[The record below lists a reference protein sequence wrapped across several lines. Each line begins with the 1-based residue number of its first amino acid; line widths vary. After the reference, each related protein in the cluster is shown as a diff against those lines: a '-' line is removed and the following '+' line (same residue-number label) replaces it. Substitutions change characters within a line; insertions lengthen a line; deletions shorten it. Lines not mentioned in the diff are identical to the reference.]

1 MARKFAK
8 ACLGAG
14 LNLVTVLFG
23 LFVFHSALGSQLWL
37 SRTGPWI
44 RQTATPTDF
53 MQLFLDDAPWT
64 NAAANVKVFKVAA
77 PFAIAATDEQLMRMF
92 VSLKKHNIAFALE
105 TQMLPVG
112 PNGCGQGVEG
122 YMDPIGLRKLMERI
136 QRLGAELR
144 YLVMDEPLWF
154 GHQSNGKNTCQ
165 STIDEIVKNVA
176 THVAIVK
183 KVFPNVE
190 IDDVEPIASPGEP
203 NDWVAELSS
212 FHRAYK
218 QAVGEPLGAFDAD
231 LTWSGNWQPQLTQ
244 LAKILH
250 AAGMQ
255 FGIIFDG
262 DGADLAPVAWTT
274 HAEERFTQVEADPAL
289 VPDRAIIQ
297 SWAPQPA
304 HMLPETVPG
313 TMTYLVN
320 RYLSREVVLTL
331 RRDGDRLSGR
341 LTDIAGKPVHGG
353 KVDFIAVAGNSP
365 KEKSPRNVSG
375 EVPATAAKALVALR
389 INTEC
394 GCSGPASIDL
404 GAVTYRDSGSNVTL
418 QAPLLPNRGDNLI
431 TANLGQIVSRN
442 SAPFPVT
449 PGSHFSFDVLMG
461 ATEASANSGYV
472 ALVLLNASGAEVL
485 RLRVPFQSASL
496 NLGSSVSD
504 SGGNISMDLPVNLS
518 SSITGFRARYSGG
531 DGYRG
536 ATAELP

>member
-1 MARKFAK
+1 MSQERDKTVMLGELSARAGIKCAAPALTKSKCWRSRGLFGVIARRFRPSHRRHSLSRTRTSSATISESTCLENQTHNSERHQNVSAGAAAERGNVMARKFAK

-218 QAVGEPLGAFDAD
+218 QAVGEPLGAFEAD
-231 LTWSGNWQPQLTQ
+231 LTSSGNWQPQLTP
-244 LAKILH
+244 LAKIVH

-255 FGIIFDG
+255 SGIIFLG
-262 DGADLAPVAWTT
+262 DA
-274 HAEERFTQVEADPAL
+274 
-289 VPDRAIIQ
+289 
-297 SWAPQPA
+297 
-304 HMLPETVPG
+304 
-313 TMTYLVN
+313 
-320 RYLSREVVLTL
+320 
-331 RRDGDRLSGR
+331 
-341 LTDIAGKPVHGG
+341 
-353 KVDFIAVAGNSP
+353 
-365 KEKSPRNVSG
+365 
-375 EVPATAAKALVALR
+375 
-389 INTEC
+389 
-394 GCSGPASIDL
+394 
-404 GAVTYRDSGSNVTL
+404 
-418 QAPLLPNRGDNLI
+418 
-431 TANLGQIVSRN
+431 
-442 SAPFPVT
+442 
-449 PGSHFSFDVLMG
+449 
-461 ATEASANSGYV
+461 
-472 ALVLLNASGAEVL
+472 
-485 RLRVPFQSASL
+485 
-496 NLGSSVSD
+496 
-504 SGGNISMDLPVNLS
+504 
-518 SSITGFRARYSGG
+518 
-531 DGYRG
+531 
-536 ATAELP
+536 

>member
-1 MARKFAK
+1 MARTFTRASLSAKLKF
-8 ACLGAG
+8 
-14 LNLVTVLFG
+14 VTFMFG
-23 LFVFHSALGSQLWL
+23 LLLGNSALGSQLWL

-53 MQLFLDDAPWT
+53 MQLFLDDAPWS

-77 PFAIAATDEQLMRMF
+77 PFAIAATDEQLTRMF
-92 VSLKKHNIAFALE
+92 VSLKKRHIAFALE

-112 PNGCGQGVEG
+112 ANGCGQGVEG
-122 YMDPIGLRKLMERI
+122 YMDPVGLRKLMERL

-154 GHQSNGKNTCQ
+154 GHASNGKNTCH
-165 STIDEIVKNVA
+165 SSIDDIVKNVA

-183 KVFPNVE
+183 KVFPSVE
-190 IDDVEPIASPGEP
+190 IDDAEPIASPVQP
-203 NDWVAELSS
+203 NDWLAEISS

-218 QAVGEPLGAFDAD
+218 QAVGQPLGAFDAD

-244 LAKILH
+244 LAKNLH

-255 FGIIFDG
+255 FGIMFDG
-262 DGADLAPVAWTT
+262 DDSDLAGVAWTT
-274 HAEERFTQVEADPAL
+274 HAEERFTQVEADPAI

-297 SWAPQPA
+297 SWATQPA
-304 HMLPETVPG
+304 NMLPETAPG

-331 RRDGDRLSGR
+331 RRDGGKLSGR
-341 LTDIAGKPVHGG
+341 LTDAAGKPVSGG

-365 KEKSPRNVSG
+365 TAKSPRNVSG
-375 EVPATAAKALVALR
+375 EVPTTANKAVVALR
-389 INTEC
+389 VNTEC

-418 QAPLLPNRGDNLI
+418 QGPLLPNRGDNII
-431 TANLGQIVSRN
+431 TANPGQVVSRN

-461 ATEASANSGYV
+461 ATAASAHSGYI
-472 ALVLLNASGAEVL
+472 ALVLLSASGAEVL

-496 NLGSSVSD
+496 NLGNSVSD
-504 SGGNISMDLPVNLS
+504 SDGNLLMDLPANLS
-518 SSITGFRARYSGG
+518 KSTTGFRARYAGG
-531 DGYRG
+531 DGYRA